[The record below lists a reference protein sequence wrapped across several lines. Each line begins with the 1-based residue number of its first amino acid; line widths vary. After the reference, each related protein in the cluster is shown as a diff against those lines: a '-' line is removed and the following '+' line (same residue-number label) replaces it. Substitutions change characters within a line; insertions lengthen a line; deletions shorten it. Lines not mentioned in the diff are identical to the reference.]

1 MSLIT
6 PDFGLLFWMVL
17 IFGILFFIL
26 AKFGFPIIT
35 GMVDKRSDRINDSI
49 RKAEEAEMKLSALAE
64 KQSAMMDEARREQ
77 ADIIKEASDTRDKI
91 VAQAKQQAQQEADK
105 IIAEARVKIETEREN
120 ALRDLRSQVAALSVE
135 VAEKVVRE
143 SLSDA
148 RSQTALLDRMIDE
161 ASSAELN

>member
-26 AKFGFPIIT
+26 AKFGLPIST